1 MDASELIYFYP
12 MVSMSDIHLPDV
24 PEGNG
29 GVVWAGGERSLIQK
43 PELQQGEGI
52 SFEHSYPQ
60 LEDLDW

>member
-1 MDASELIYFYP
+1 

-52 SFEHSYPQ
+52 SFEHSYPH
-60 LEDLDW
+60 LEDLNW